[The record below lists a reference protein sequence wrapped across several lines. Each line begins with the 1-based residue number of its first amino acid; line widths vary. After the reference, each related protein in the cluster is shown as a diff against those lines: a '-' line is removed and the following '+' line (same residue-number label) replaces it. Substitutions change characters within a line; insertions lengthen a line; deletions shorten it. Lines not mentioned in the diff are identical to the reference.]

1 MRYLTKALAV
11 LGVAALTFIAVGC
24 NKGPAETALKVSEQ
38 ALEEARPEL
47 ARYTPDELASLT
59 TAIGDA
65 RQQFEKGNYTEALK
79 AAQGLPARIEAAVA
93 SAAAK
98 KEELAKAWANL
109 SEAVQP
115 AVDALAAKVAELAA
129 MRKPPRGMDAARL
142 GSAQADL
149 GAITTAWAEAGE
161 AFRGGDVPRAV
172 RIAQDVRAKVTALSD
187 LLGLAPPAP
196 PAALASK

>member
-1 MRYLTKALAV
+1 MRYLTQALAV
-11 LGVAALTFIAVGC
+11 LAVAALSILATGC
-24 NKGPAETALKVSEQ
+24 NKGPAETALKASEQ
-38 ALEEARPEL
+38 ALEAARPEL
-47 ARYTPDELASLT
+47 ARYTPDELESLT
-59 TAIGDA
+59 TAIADA
-65 RQQFEKGNYTEALK
+65 RRQFEKGNYTEALK
-79 AAQGLPARIEAAVA
+79 AAQGLPARIDAAVS

-98 KEELAKAWANL
+98 RDELAKAWAGI
-109 SEAVQP
+109 SDAVQP
-115 AVDALAAKVAELAA
+115 AVDSLTTKVAALAA

-149 GAITTAWAEAGE
+149 GALTTAWAEAGE
-161 AFRGGDVPRAV
+161 AFRSGDVPRAV